1 VVIVQA
7 GVDCENLGVLDLT
20 IENKRVV
27 KYDGQLLSLWVHEG
41 RATRLSPFIDSL
53 RRGIDKEYSE
63 VIATL
68 KDDWKRGSG
77 ETGIGNFVTGAMV
90 EAAGAEIG
98 FTNNHGLRKDLVA
111 GPLTKRDLY
120 EVLPFRNV
128 LATFQISGK
137 DLRTIMMYYL
147 TKKPAI
153 QITGIACKWRKA
165 AGDVEIMRLEVNGK
179 PIDDGRMYICATSD
193 FFAGQSKEYLGR
205 EIERPIF
212 LRETVFDAVE
222 KAVRKAKVI
231 SSKIENRFQ
240 ETH

>member
-1 VVIVQA
+1 
-7 GVDCENLGVLDLT
+7 
-20 IENKRVV
+20 
-27 KYDGQLLSLWVHEG
+27 
-41 RATRLSPFIDSL
+41 
-53 RRGIDKEYSE
+53 
-63 VIATL
+63 L

-77 ETGIGNFVTGAMV
+77 ETGVGNFVTGAMV
-90 EAAGAEIG
+90 EGAGAEIG

-137 DLRTIMMYYL
+137 DLRSIMMYYL

-153 QITGIACKWRKA
+153 QMTGVACTWRKA
-165 AGDVEIMRLEVNGK
+165 AGDVEIVRLEVNGK
-179 PIDDGRMYICATSD
+179 PVDEGRMYICATSD

-205 EIERPIF
+205 EIEHPIF

-231 SSKIENRFQ
+231 ASKIGNRFQ
-240 ETH
+240 EVH